1 MKKNLKSVIED
12 FVAEITDREKVSF
25 RKPMKEVGLDSLK
38 YTELIIQIEDNFGI
52 ELDYEFAARLKNL
65 NQLVAYLKR
74 KINDN

>member
-25 RKPMKEVGLDSLK
+25 RKLLKEVGLDSLK
-38 YTELIIQIEDNFGI
+38 FTELIIQIEDNFGI
-52 ELDYEFAARLKNL
+52 ELDYEFVARLKNL
-65 NQLVAYLKR
+65 NQLVAYLER